1 LATAYAALAVTVPLA
16 GGEGAPELRR
26 GPYLQALLERRVEIV
41 WLNDAAGPGS
51 LRLFRALHGDAP
63 ITFDAGEDKLH
74 RVRLERLIPE
84 TDYRYQILS
93 GANGDPLDPVERV
106 FRTAPPVGSGRFTVA
121 VAGDSGS
128 ADVNE
133 YAIAGLLQEL
143 RPNLFI
149 HTGDWDY
156 TGDLD
161 MGLFEPF
168 REVLATSCLYPCRGN
183 HDFRLPWRDF
193 FFPPNAR
200 GEGSGMF
207 YSFDYGPAH
216 FISFD
221 TNGDA
226 LAGGAQ
232 SKFVREDVA
241 AARAAGQKWMI
252 LFCHE
257 PPYTV
262 GGYGPF
268 DRAALEVIPPLAD
281 ELELDLVI
289 SGHDHNYQ
297 RCCRRAPGSSATPGT
312 NRPTSRREG
321 RSTSCRAE
329 AARSSTAK
337 PRSPTTAISDSSC
350 ASSTRSSWTL
360 AKIGSRRGRYSPSK
374 TVLDEFSITKGEP
387 RPEFRVLRGDANT
400 DGTLDLADPV
410 RILDHLFLG
419 RPLGCE
425 ALVNIAPSLLLL
437 SSSIISSLLSTIT
450 SPNNLISSHLSLSIS
465 LLFAN
470 SLPFFLSLTSISLSL
485 PSPSSL
491 SPLYLFSVSSLLSL
505 CLSLTLSHFS
515 LSLLSLS
522 SLILLSLS
530 LLLSSLSCLP
540 LSLSLS
546 SLFSLSSLLPLT
558 LLSLFSISLL
568 YVSLYLC

>member
-1 LATAYAALAVTVPLA
+1 MAGSSLSGLTRSVIPASAGRALATAYAALAVTVPLA

-74 RVRLERLIPE
+74 RVRLEGLLPE

-297 RCCRRAPGSSATPGT
+297 RMLPTRAGVVRDAWHEPAYVAPRGT
-312 NRPTSRREG
+312 IYLVSGGGGQILYGETAKSDHSNLRLFLREFHALELDVSEDRLTSR
-321 RSTSCRAE
+321 
-329 AARSSTAK
+329 
-337 PRSPTTAISDSSC
+337 AI
-350 ASSTRSSWTL
+350 
-360 AKIGSRRGRYSPSK
+360 SPSK

-425 ALVNIAPSLLLL
+425 ALVNIAADVNDSGSVQIDDGIALL
-437 SSSIISSLLSTIT
+437 
-450 SPNNLISSHLSLSIS
+450 NF
-465 LLFAN
+465 LFLGGPPPAA
-470 SLPFFLSLTSISLSL
+470 PFPDCTEPGAVDDTGCRQSGCTR
-485 PSPSSL
+485 
-491 SPLYLFSVSSLLSL
+491 
-505 CLSLTLSHFS
+505 
-515 LSLLSLS
+515 
-522 SLILLSLS
+522 
-530 LLLSSLSCLP
+530 
-540 LSLSLS
+540 
-546 SLFSLSSLLPLT
+546 
-558 LLSLFSISLL
+558 
-568 YVSLYLC
+568 